1 MRILFAAVVAAAVAG
16 LLIVAGVFRPPPAAT
31 RLAGVTVVVQ
41 DVAVDDLPGS
51 RHTLRLQVRIV
62 SARDI
67 DECLGFT
74 LDEPFAGR
82 RLGPASGDCL
92 KPRRPDLLASL
103 VFDRLTDDDV
113 LFPAHTLVWGIP
125 GGRCGLVME
134 AFGVCVVESAGTV
147 DVELPHRS
155 LLPSIGPIGPIFP
168 FGSPSPR

>member
-1 MRILFAAVVAAAVAG
+1 MRILFVAFVAAAVAAF
-16 LLIVAGVFRPPPAAT
+16 LIVSGVFRPPPAAT
-31 RLAGVTVVVQ
+31 RLAGVSVAVQ
-41 DVAVDDLPGS
+41 DVAVDDLPGG
-51 RHTLRLQVRIV
+51 RHTLRLQIRVV

-82 RLGPASGDCL
+82 RLGPASGDCVR
-92 KPRRPDLLASL
+92 PRRPDQTAFL
-103 VFDRLTDDDV
+103 VFDRLTADDL

-147 DVELPHRS
+147 DVELPHKS
-155 LLPSIGPIGPIFP
+155 LMPSIGPIGPLFP